1 MERIKRSERKRQ
13 EDSDSSNHYP
23 VRNQQDKCG
32 KRPCTPTKDKH
43 SHNHSH
49 TQCSKK
55 RMKDIPKHDD
65 SYLTSAR
72 PLTERELDE
81 IAESDDNEAI
91 NTTCLKLK
99 GYQELLD
106 EKCQIDKHHVMN
118 NVLVILEK
126 AISIINKNVTAKTTS
141 GSQRA
146 NRVIGE
152 TLILK
157 HDKFELALKLY
168 IKNLWHEIALERKE
182 KICSLFC
189 SLLSTFP
196 SVWEVLPVL
205 ELQEIVKLENETSIQ
220 QLVGIVVSRYEQAKE
235 LVECNEK
242 PTQNVD
248 NTKYKNLPII
258 PTWTEI
264 SSCNTPW
271 HLRANISK
279 GSYVDWS
286 HYFDTQFR
294 LLREDF
300 VAPLR
305 QGVRSYL
312 KGVRGRQLS
321 DVRVYTNIKLLGT
334 KCSDVGVCLKVNIGA
349 APRSNK
355 RLIYGSLV
363 CLSYDDFKEGI
374 FFATVESRESIKKGM
389 LDLHVHNSSIMNLLK
404 HETKPFVMVES
415 CVYFEAYYHTLN
427 SLQKSD
433 VLSMPLTNYL
443 VNANCEHIDM
453 PLYLSENPDS
463 FFDLSH
469 LLNIAS
475 ESDKNKETKYQY
487 SKVKVTD
494 VCDIASWPSIDLNGL
509 DTSQLQ
515 ALKNGL
521 TQELSIIQG
530 PPGTGKTYI
539 GLKIVETLLKNEQN
553 WNSKKIRCRSPILVM
568 CITNH
573 ALDQFLE
580 GILKIPQDEGKKRL
594 LLRIGSRTK
603 SEEMKKLNIKEK
615 RKEIKPP
622 DLMYTEKKAFDQ
634 RKQLSC
640 TIDNLKGQFQLSL
653 DTVVPIQLLQPI
665 VEADHEYFFFK
676 GRDDPERKFLL
687 WLLPTNI
694 NVPSIIDVS
703 KTQGNNSSL
712 KTYATSSD
720 ILEHALGVNF
730 LKNNLVDEYVP
741 DQDCKISDDDN
752 DEDFDEKNESVQI
765 DDQYYDDMFNQ
776 MPATYDVFKENISEF
791 SITSIIEER
800 DKYISRRKLDHLMQY
815 LSTVDPMKENEVM
828 EVTDMSHLSWKN
840 RVKLYKYWLLKYHQ
854 YLSNKRSD
862 TFIKYNKC
870 CEEVKAIRKEIDRLA
885 METASVI
892 GMTTTGAA
900 KYHDILQKV
909 KPKIIIVE
917 EAAKAFESH
926 IVSVLGG
933 GTHHLI
939 LIGDHKQLRPKP
951 NVYHLEKDYKLG
963 ISLFERLINN
973 GHPHVTLTTQHRMC
987 PEIAELVHPH
997 IYDALENHNSVKQY
1011 PNVCGVD
1018 SNLFFID
1025 HNYLES
1031 DGTIDDCNHSNEH
1044 EVNYLAALCHYLLQQ
1059 NYTPS
1064 QITVL
1069 VTYSGQLLKMRK
1081 KIKEDPSCR
1090 EVRVCTVDNFQGEEN
1105 DIILLSLVRSN
1116 ESNNVGF
1123 LKEENRVCVALS
1135 RAKHGFYCIGNF
1147 QLLRSVSLTWDNIVS
1162 DLEKKKKIDKGLL
1175 LKCNNHP
1182 EVTFVAKSSEDF
1194 MKNSPTGG
1202 CGQQCRFRL
1211 SACGHSCTRT
1221 CHTNDPEHK
1230 SFECMKKCEKITCER
1245 GHACNLKCYEKCGPC
1260 SKLIS
1265 QNLPCGHELI
1275 IKCSTD
1281 PSKATCIAP
1290 CLKKCSNKSHPCSK
1304 QCFQLCGLCE
1314 VKVTVSMPE
1323 CNHVVLL
1330 PCHLS
1335 LSHENCPKPCEKM
1348 LPCGHKCTLK
1358 CGQDCSTG
1366 KCAEPLS
1373 ITLPCNHVQKLSCW
1387 EHVLGRHE
1395 CKHTC
1400 EKLLSCN
1407 HPCKKLCSEPCTEKC
1422 MVKVDKEYPCNH
1434 KRDFCYRPICVK
1446 KCEKVLKCGHPCPD
1460 LCGEPCTDMCK
1471 FQCMKVLVCGHECE
1485 GECYNCTTGIHQL
1498 CRFSV
1503 NRKRFCGHR
1512 SKYSCAGLSDNG
1524 CNEITEISCSHGT
1537 VPQPCDQMLDWYC
1550 NRHCQWQCYHHRCYK
1565 QCSESCD
1572 RPRCDRPCNLQLGC
1586 GHRCHGL
1593 CGEPCVIFCPE
1604 CDRNNFNNSLRGNFR
1619 RGRKY
1624 YQLQCDHVFVVEDLD
1639 EYVQERLD
1647 TPPYPVGPLCCPLK
1661 SCGTPMSTS
1670 YRYGN
1675 AAKLCLKR
1683 VQQVRSMI
1691 KSSFH
1696 SLTKQAYRVY
1706 ASLRENNSICR
1717 HGLTPPNLI
1726 HNNEQLYLLSL
1737 LSRTVATSNNLND
1750 STCSAGNE
1758 LNEQIKYL
1766 CSLIDDDQVQSYT
1779 TVQGLERMYLRQC
1792 LQAQV
1797 HLAKQCCTTSE
1808 TKIIKDADTF
1818 LQTLDSNPKCHIT
1831 KTLFSQYSKP
1841 LAREF
1846 PKTVHEGFF
1855 ATMDPNHPV
1864 LLKGV
1869 WWLCSNDHY
1878 YCTPASMSKNIS
1890 HHCPECEGEFYDC
1903 L

>member
-1 MERIKRSERKRQ
+1 MERNRQYERKRR
-13 EDSDSSNHYP
+13 ERSHSSDRFQQLDKYDKRQCKPSKCKSS
-23 VRNQQDKCG
+23 Q
-32 KRPCTPTKDKH
+32 
-43 SHNHSH
+43 NHSH
-49 TQCSKK
+49 KQCNTNGNQ
-55 RMKDIPKHDD
+55 RMKDIPKRDD
-65 SYLTSAR
+65 SYLMSAR
-72 PLTERELDE
+72 PLTEHELDE

-91 NTTCLKLK
+91 YTTCLKLK

-106 EKCQIDKHHVMN
+106 EKCQIEHHVMN

-126 AISIINKNVTAKTTS
+126 AIRIINKNVTAKTTS
-141 GSQRA
+141 VTQRA
-146 NRVIGE
+146 NQVIGE
-152 TLILK
+152 TLSLK
-157 HDKFELALKLY
+157 HDKFQLALKLY
-168 IKNLWHEIALERKE
+168 IKNLWHKISSKQKQ

-196 SVWEVLPVL
+196 SVWEALPVL
-205 ELQEIVKLENETSIQ
+205 ELQELAKLENETSIQ
-220 QLVGIVVSRYEQAKE
+220 QLVGKMVSFYEQEKE
-235 LVECNEK
+235 DKVECTEI
-242 PTQNVD
+242 PSHNVD

-286 HYFDTQFR
+286 HYFDIQFR

-305 QGVRSYL
+305 QGVQSYL

-321 DVRVYTNIKLLGT
+321 DVRVYTNVKLLCT
-334 KCSDVGVCLKVNIGA
+334 KSSHVGVCLKVNIGA
-349 APRSNK
+349 APRSSK
-355 RLIYGSLV
+355 RLIHGSLV
-363 CLSYDDFKEGI
+363 CLSHDDFKEDI
-374 FFATVESRESIKKGM
+374 FLATVESCESVNRGM
-389 LDLHVHNSSIMNLLK
+389 LDLHIHNAPITNLLK
-404 HETKPFVMVES
+404 HVTKPFVMVES
-415 CVYFEAYYHTLN
+415 CAYFEAFRHILN

-433 VLSMPLTNYL
+433 VLSMPFTNYL
-443 VNANCEHIDM
+443 IDVDCQHINK
-453 PLYLSENPDS
+453 PLYLSRNPDA
-463 FFDLSH
+463 FFDLSY
-469 LLNIAS
+469 LLKTAS
-475 ESDKNKETKYQY
+475 EIDENKDIRDQY
-487 SKVKVTD
+487 SKVTD
-494 VCDIASWPSIDLNGL
+494 MCDITSWPSTDLTGF
-509 DTSQLQ
+509 DASQLH
-515 ALKNGL
+515 ALINGL

-553 WNSKKIRCRSPILVM
+553 WNSKKIRCKSPILVM
-568 CITNH
+568 CYTNH

-580 GILKIPQDEGKKRL
+580 GILKILQDQGKQNS

-603 SEEMKKLNIKEK
+603 SKEMEKFHITERRKQIK
-615 RKEIKPP
+615 IPGHP
-622 DLMYTEKKAFDQ
+622 MYAEAFDQ
-634 RKQLSC
+634 RKQLTL
-640 TIDNLKGQFQLSL
+640 TISNYNDKFQLSL
-653 DTVVPIQLLQPI
+653 DTIVPILLLQPI
-665 VEADHEYFFFK
+665 IEADHEYFFFK
-676 GRDDPERKFLL
+676 GSGDAERKFLL
-687 WLLPTNI
+687 WLLPTNVNI
-694 NVPSIIDVS
+694 PSITK
-703 KTQGNNSSL
+703 KTHESSSSL
-712 KTYATSSD
+712 NTYASSNGVLKD
-720 ILEHALGVNF
+720 ALSTNKF
-730 LKNNLVDEYVP
+730 QTNLVNEHVP
-741 DQDCKISDDDN
+741 DQVNKIDDDSDDKN
-752 DEDFDEKNESVQI
+752 CDEKYMSAQI
-765 DDQYYDDMFNQ
+765 DDQYHDDI
-776 MPATYDVFKENISEF
+776 PETHDVSKENVSE
-791 SITSIIEER
+791 INVANIIKKR
-800 DKYISRRKLDHLMQY
+800 DKYISRRKLDNLMQY
-815 LSTVDPMKENEVM
+815 LSTIDPMEENEVM
-828 EVTDMSHLSWKN
+828 EVTEMSHLSWDKK
-840 RVKLYKYWLLKYHQ
+840 VKLYKHWLLKYRQH
-854 YLSNKRSD
+854 LLNKSSD
-862 TFIKYNKC
+862 IFQKYNKC
-870 CEEVKAIRKEIDRLA
+870 CEEIKTTQKYIDRLV

-900 KYHDILQKV
+900 KNHDILQKV

-917 EAAKAFESH
+917 EAAEVLESH

-973 GHPHVTLTTQHRMC
+973 GHPHATLTTQHRMR

-997 IYDALENHNSVKQY
+997 IYDTLENHNSVEQY
-1011 PNVCGVD
+1011 PNVRGVD

-1031 DGTIDDCNHSNEH
+1031 EDTINDCSHSNEH

-1105 DIILLSLVRSN
+1105 DIILLSIVRSN
-1116 ESNNVGF
+1116 ECNNVGF

-1162 DLEKKKKIDKGLL
+1162 DLEKKKKIDKGLP

-1202 CGQQCRFRL
+1202 CSQQCRIRL

-1230 SFECMKKCEKITCER
+1230 SFQCMKKCERTCER
-1245 GHACNLKCYEKCGPC
+1245 GHACNRICYEECGPC
-1260 SKLIS
+1260 SKLIF
-1265 QNLPCGHELI
+1265 QKLPCGHELK

-1281 PSKATCIAP
+1281 PSEATCIAP
-1290 CLKKCSNKSHPCSK
+1290 CSKKCFYRGHPCSK

-1314 VKVTVSMPE
+1314 VKVTVTMPE

-1330 PCHLS
+1330 PCHVP

-1434 KRDFCYRPICVK
+1434 KRDFCYRPTCVK

-1471 FQCMKVLVCGHECE
+1471 VQCMKVMVCGHECE
-1485 GECYNCTTGIHQL
+1485 GECYSCKSTGIHKL

-1503 NRKRFCGHR
+1503 NTKRFCGHR
-1512 SKYSCAGLSDNG
+1512 LKVSCAGLSDNG

-1537 VPQPCDQMLDWYC
+1537 VRRPCDQMLHWYC
-1550 NRHCQWQCYHHRCYK
+1550 GKRCRWQCHHHRCYK
-1565 QCSESCD
+1565 QCSENCD
-1572 RPRCDRPCNLQLGC
+1572 RPRCHRPCNLLLRC

-1604 CDRNNFNNSLRGNFR
+1604 CDRNKFNYFLRGNFY

-1639 EYVQERLD
+1639 KYVQEHLD

-1661 SCGTPMSTS
+1661 SCGIPMCTS

-1706 ASLRENNSICR
+1706 ASFKTLCR
-1717 HGLTPPNLI
+1717 HESTSPYQVQF
-1726 HNNEQLYLLSL
+1726 HKSKQLYLLSL
-1737 LSRTVATSNNLND
+1737 LSRTVMTSNNLND

-1766 CSLIDDDQVQSYT
+1766 CLLIDNDKVQSYT
-1779 TVQGLERMYLRQC
+1779 TIQDLERMYLQQC

-1808 TKIIKDADTF
+1808 TKSITDADTF
-1818 LQTLDSNPKCHIT
+1818 LQTLDSNPNRCHMT

-1841 LAREF
+1841 LAKEF
-1846 PKTVHEGFF
+1846 PTTVHKGFYE
-1855 ATMDPNHPV
+1855 TMDPNHPV
-1864 LLKGV
+1864 LQKGV

-1890 HHCPECEGEFYDC
+1890 HHCPECKREFIC
-1903 L
+1903 SL

>member
-1 MERIKRSERKRQ
+1 MERNRRTERKRRKC
-13 EDSDSSNHYP
+13 SGNSSQSHVKKQQAKYDKRRSKPMKCKSSHSHEQGNKKG
-23 VRNQQDKCG
+23 NQ
-32 KRPCTPTKDKH
+32 RIKDKP
-43 SHNHSH
+43 
-49 TQCSKK
+49 Q
-55 RMKDIPKHDD
+55 RDD

-91 NTTCLKLK
+91 NTICLKLK

-126 AISIINKNVTAKTTS
+126 AISIINKNVTAKTSSDT
-141 GSQRA
+141 QRA
-146 NRVIGE
+146 NRIIGE

-196 SVWEVLPVL
+196 SVWEALPVL
-205 ELQEIVKLENETSIQ
+205 ELQEIVRLENETSIQ
-220 QLVGIVVSRYEQAKE
+220 QLVGIVVSLYEQAKE

-264 SSCNTPW
+264 SSSKIPL

-279 GSYVDWS
+279 GSYEDWS
-286 HYFDTQFR
+286 HYFDIQFR

-305 QGVRSYL
+305 KGVQNYF

-321 DVRVYTNIKLLGT
+321 DVRVYTNIKLLGI
-334 KCSDVGVCLKVNIGA
+334 KCSYDGVCLKVNIGA
-349 APRSNK
+349 APRSSK
-355 RLIYGSLV
+355 RLIHGSLV
-363 CLSYDDFKEGI
+363 CLSHDDFVEDI
-374 FFATVESRESIKKGM
+374 FFATVESRESINRGM
-389 LDLHVHNSSIMNLLK
+389 LDLQIHNAPIANLLK
-404 HETKPFVMVES
+404 HVTKPFVMVES
-415 CVYFEAYYHTLN
+415 CAYFEAYNPILN

-433 VLSMPLTNYL
+433 VLSMPFTNYL
-443 VNANCEHIDM
+443 INVNCQHIDM
-453 PLYLSENPDS
+453 PLYLSENPDA

-469 LLNIAS
+469 LLKTAGEIDENMEIRH
-475 ESDKNKETKYQY
+475 QY
-487 SKVKVTD
+487 SKVTD
-494 VCDIASWPSIDLNGL
+494 MCDITSWPSTDLTGF
-509 DTSQLQ
+509 DTSQLK

-539 GLKIVETLLKNEQN
+539 GLKIVETLLKNMQN
-553 WNSKKIRCRSPILVM
+553 WNSLERLRCRSPILVM
-568 CITNH
+568 CYTNH

-580 GILKIPQDEGKKRL
+580 GILKIFHDQGKEND
-594 LLRIGSRTK
+594 LLRIGFGTK
-603 SEEMKKLNIKEK
+603 SEEL
-615 RKEIKPP
+615 
-622 DLMYTEKKAFDQ
+622 
-634 RKQLSC
+634 KQLSINERRKK
-640 TIDNLKGQFQLSL
+640 TEIPFYLLKKKRKAFRKREQLTDAVSELKDQFQLSL
-653 DTVVPIQLLQPI
+653 DTIVPIKLLKPI
-665 VEADHEYFFFK
+665 IEADHEYFFFK
-676 GRDDPERKFLL
+676 GRDNSERKFLL
-687 WLLPTNI
+687 WLLPTYVDI
-694 NVPSIIDVS
+694 P
-703 KTQGNNSSL
+703 SSL
-712 KTYATSSD
+712 EKCASNYNMQ
-720 ILEHALGVNF
+720 EHF
-730 LKNNLVDEYVP
+730 LNAQTNLDNESIADQVGKIEDDEDY
-741 DQDCKISDDDN
+741 DEKYKCAQIN
-752 DEDFDEKNESVQI
+752 DE
-765 DDQYYDDMFNQ
+765 YYDDMFNV
-776 MPATYDVFKENISEF
+776 MPKTHDLSKENSIS
-791 SITSIIEER
+791 TIIEEQ
-800 DKYISRRKLDHLMQY
+800 DLYVSRGKLNDLMQY
-815 LSTVDPMKENEVM
+815 LSTIDPMEEYEVM
-828 EVTDMSHLSWKN
+828 EGTKMSDLSWDK
-840 RVKLYKYWLLKYHQ
+840 RIQLYKYWLLKYRQ
-854 YLSNKRSD
+854 QLLNKSSD
-862 TFIKYNKC
+862 IFQKYNKC
-870 CEEVKAIRKEIDRLA
+870 CEEIKTTQKYIDRLV

-900 KYHDILQKV
+900 KNHDILQKV
-909 KPKIIIVE
+909 KPRIIIVE
-917 EAAKAFESH
+917 EAAEVLESH

-939 LIGDHKQLRPKP
+939 LIGDHQQLRPKP
-951 NVYHLEKDYKLG
+951 NDYRLEKDYKLG

-973 GHPHVTLTTQHRMC
+973 RHPHVTLTTQHRMR

-997 IYDALENHNSVKQY
+997 IYDTLENHNSVEQY
-1011 PNVCGVD
+1011 PNVRGVD

-1025 HNYLES
+1025 HDNLES
-1031 DGTIDDCNHSNEH
+1031 EGTIDDCSHSNEH

-1081 KIKEDPSCR
+1081 KIKEDPSCQD
-1090 EVRVCTVDNFQGEEN
+1090 VRVCTVDNFQGEEN

-1135 RAKHGFYCIGNF
+1135 RAKHGLYCIGNF
-1147 QLLRSVSLTWDNIVS
+1147 QLLRSVSLTSDNIVS
-1162 DLEKKKKIDKGLL
+1162 DLKKKKKIDKGLL

-1194 MKNSPTGG
+1194 MRNSPTGG
-1202 CGQQCRFRL
+1202 CSQQCRFRL

-1230 SFECMKKCEKITCER
+1230 SFECMKKCDRTCER
-1245 GHACNLKCYEKCGPC
+1245 GHACNLKCYQECGPC
-1260 SKLIS
+1260 SKLIL
-1265 QNLPCGHELI
+1265 QELPCGHELE

-1281 PSKATCIAP
+1281 PSEATCIAP
-1290 CLKKCSNKSHPCSK
+1290 CAKKCSNRDHPCSK
-1304 QCFQLCGLCE
+1304 QCFQPCGLCE
-1314 VKVTVSMPE
+1314 VKVTVTMPE
-1323 CNHVVLL
+1323 CDHTVLL
-1330 PCHLS
+1330 PCHVP

-1358 CGQDCSTG
+1358 CGRDCCTG

-1395 CKHTC
+1395 CKHAC

-1422 MVKVDKEYPCNH
+1422 MVMVDKEYPCNH
-1434 KRDFCYRPICVK
+1434 KRDLCHRQTCVR
-1446 KCEKVLKCGHPCPD
+1446 KCEKVLKCGHPCPN

-1471 FQCMKVLVCGHECE
+1471 VQCMKVLVCGHDCE
-1485 GECYNCTTGIHQL
+1485 GECSSCNSTGIHQL
-1498 CRFSV
+1498 CKFSV
-1503 NRKRFCGHR
+1503 NMKRFCGHR
-1512 SKYSCAGLSDNG
+1512 LKVSCEGLSDNG
-1524 CNEITEISCSHGT
+1524 CNKITEISCPHKK
-1537 VPQPCDQMLDWYC
+1537 VRQPCDQVLDWHC
-1550 NRHCQWQCYHHRCYK
+1550 NRPCQWQCYHHKCYK
-1565 QCSESCD
+1565 QCSENCD
-1572 RPRCDRPCNLQLGC
+1572 RLQCDIRCNLLLRC

-1593 CGEPCVIFCPE
+1593 CGEPCMNVCPE
-1604 CDRNNFNNSLRGNFR
+1604 CDRSKFNNFLSGNFH
-1619 RGRKY
+1619 RGSKY
-1624 YQLQCDHVFVVEDLD
+1624 YQLQCRHVFVVEDLD
-1639 EYVQERLD
+1639 KYVQERLD

-1691 KSSFH
+1691 KSCFDSV
-1696 SLTKQAYRVY
+1696 TEQAYKVY
-1706 ASLRENNSICR
+1706 TSFRTLSGHEPTSPNLVQFNNSK
-1717 HGLTPPNLI
+1717 
-1726 HNNEQLYLLSL
+1726 QLYLLSL
-1737 LSRTVATSNNLND
+1737 LSRTVATCNNLND
-1750 STCSAGNE
+1750 STCSVGIE
-1758 LNEQIKYL
+1758 LNDKIKYL
-1766 CSLIDDDQVQSYT
+1766 CSSIDHDKALSFT
-1779 TVQGLERMYLRQC
+1779 TVQSLERMYLRQC

-1797 HLAKQCCTTSE
+1797 HLAKQCCTASE
-1808 TKIIKDADTF
+1808 TKSIKDANSF
-1818 LQTLDSNPKCHIT
+1818 LQALDSNPKGSIMT

-1841 LAREF
+1841 LAKEF
-1846 PKTVHEGFF
+1846 PKTIHEGFYE
-1855 ATMDPNHPV
+1855 TMDPNHPV
-1864 LLKGV
+1864 LQKGV
-1869 WWLCSNDHY
+1869 WWFCTNDHY

-1890 HHCPECEGEFYDC
+1890 HHCPECEGEFIC
-1903 L
+1903 SL